1 MTKKRGLPVREV
13 AVGVAAGHIA
23 NMVLTKKEA
32 EEMLPRT
39 MADLFHVDTREEEG
53 QA

>member
-1 MTKKRGLPVREV
+1 MPKNKGLPVREV

-23 NMVLTKKEA
+23 NMVLTEKEA
-32 EEMLPRT
+32 EKMLPGA
-39 MADLFHVDTREEEG
+39 MALFQMDTRKEEG